1 MSPRIRPSVR
11 PFAALLIGTFV
22 AIACSDASVTEA
34 RANREAVDAEA
45 IAHAELLRRGP
56 GADSIPTLEAIAARL
71 DAVARDGDPAA
82 NLLLARVRLD
92 LGRLRLDAATAEES
106 AIAARRSA
114 AMTTL
119 AVAASFAAG
128 AEELRGVEFEAQRR
142 SLEEARTSA
151 EGDRSSSQSLLREI
165 DQRTRVREVEIARL
179 ERSVRAAEEQATGY
193 RELAAREDV
202 VGTPEFLE
210 LAADARAAAGRF
222 RVSIADERSRLV
234 ADANSTPRHTRAAG
248 DLAIASA
255 EADGASRGI
264 ETLASIDASIR
275 RQAESLADTATAL
288 RAPIAAA
295 ATPTAAEPLLGGDRI
310 AAELDAARRDYAA
323 AASAAGRAASGGDR
337 SLQSSARTLQLNARF
352 GELATDLVDAERL
365 ASEAALKSAL
375 GERPSEI
382 EDLRTGTETVRNRI
396 EEQLGTLEESIESMG
411 GNGPAAAMMR
421 AEFAAAVQ
429 RLSGASSEAAAAPI
443 GAATPAATTTTGA
456 DGPPFTSVGDLA
468 AFIAS
473 GAISNAPASVQR
485 QVLLATSRGAKRL
498 LEVNLSMART
508 GDDVRL
514 AMIDTFGTAA
524 NAGPGGFG
532 AFEGGEVLSSSGD
545 EAEFGSGASAVRLVR
560 RDGRWFIDFDAML
573 ASMGMGDPAAMGA
586 TAEMLE
592 AASSQMGPFFR
603 MFAQRIRNGEFS
615 SADEANM
622 AMAEAMAQAM
632 IQMAGQAGGQATGRR

>member
-1 MSPRIRPSVR
+1 MSSRIRLSVR
-11 PFAALLIGTFV
+11 PFAALLIGTLA

-34 RANREAVDAEA
+34 RSNREAVDAEA
-45 IAHAELLRRGP
+45 SAYAELLRGGT
-56 GADSIPTLEAIAARL
+56 GADSIPTLEAIATRL

-119 AVAASFAAG
+119 AAAASFAAG

-142 SLEEARTSA
+142 GLEAARAAA

-165 DQRTRVREVEIARL
+165 DQRTRVREVEISRL

-202 VGTPEFLE
+202 VG
-210 LAADARAAAGRF
+210 ARATAGRF

-248 DLAIASA
+248 DLAIAAA
-255 EADGASRGI
+255 EADGSSRGI

-275 RQAESLADTATAL
+275 RQAESLADTAAAL

-295 ATPTAAEPLLGGDRI
+295 ATPAAAEPLLGGDRI

-337 SLQSSARTLQLNARF
+337 SLQSSARALQLNARF

-365 ASEAALKSAL
+365 ASEAGLKAAL
-375 GERPSEI
+375 GEAASEI
-382 EDLRTGTETVRNRI
+382 EELRTAAETIRTRI
-396 EEQLGTLEESIESMG
+396 EEQLATLEGSIESMG
-411 GNGPAAAMMR
+411 GSGPAAAMMR

-443 GAATPAATTTTGA
+443 GAANPAAATATAA
-456 DGPPFTSVGDLA
+456 DGPPFTSVEDLA

-473 GAISNAPASVQR
+473 GAISNAPANVQR

-498 LEVNLSMART
+498 LEVNLAMART
-508 GDDVRL
+508 GDDVRV

-545 EAEFGSGASAVRLVR
+545 EAEFGSGTSAVRLVR